1 MILVIED
8 DPTINS
14 LLCGILKKSGY
25 EVDSCADGLSGLN
38 MALEKDY
45 NMILMDLMLP
55 VKSGEEV
62 LRSLREVKKTPVI
75 VLSAKNDVHNRIE
88 LLRLGADDFICKPF
102 DIDEVILRLGAV
114 LRRVEDKT
122 ENISY
127 KDMRIEKDSRRIYIG
142 DKYKKRS

>member
-45 NMILMDLMLP
+45 NMILMDLMLFP
-55 VKSGEEV
+55 YE
-62 LRSLREVKKTPVI
+62 
-75 VLSAKNDVHNRIE
+75 
-88 LLRLGADDFICKPF
+88 
-102 DIDEVILRLGAV
+102 
-114 LRRVEDKT
+114 
-122 ENISY
+122 
-127 KDMRIEKDSRRIYIG
+127 
-142 DKYKKRS
+142 